1 MNGMGGITS
10 PILSLSGITR
20 VFGSDGVVT
29 HVLRGIDLTLDPG
42 EFCALVGPSGSGK
55 STLLS
60 IIGMLD
66 RPTSGEVVIAGR
78 ETSRMEEPQRTLF
91 RGETI
96 GFVFQFHHLIPS
108 FTALENVTMPFL
120 LRHGRVCREHRV
132 RGEEI
137 LCRVGLAD
145 RLHFRPSRLSGG
157 QQQRVAVAR
166 ALVTRPPL
174 VLADEPTGNL
184 DSESGNEV
192 FTLMREIARES
203 GSTFLIVTHDD
214 RLAARCDRIIRLV
227 DGKIV
232 S

>member
-1 MNGMGGITS
+1 MGGITS

-29 HVLRGIDLTLDPG
+29 RVLRGIDLTLDPG

>member
-1 MNGMGGITS
+1 MSS

-20 VFGSDGVVT
+20 VFGSDGVET
-29 HVLRGIDLTLDPG
+29 RVLRGIDLTLDEG

-66 RPTSGEVVIAGR
+66 RPTAGEVVIAGR
-78 ETSRMEEPQRTLF
+78 ETTGMKEPERTIF

-120 LRHGRVCREHRV
+120 LRYGRVSRQHRQ
-132 RGEEI
+132 RAEEI
-137 LCRVGLAD
+137 LSRVGLAD
-145 RLHFRPSRLSGG
+145 RLHFRPTRISGG
-157 QQQRVAVAR
+157 QQQRVAIAR
-166 ALVTRPPL
+166 ALVTHPPL

-192 FTLMREIARES
+192 FTLMREIARER

-214 RLAARCDRIIRLV
+214 RLAARCDRIIRLE
-227 DGKIV
+227 DGRIV